1 MATEN
6 KPKIVW
12 NEGRHR
18 FETEDHEA
26 FIEYKMMSNGTVMD
40 LVRTYVP
47 SSKGGL
53 GLASRLCVSAF
64 EHASSRSFSIVPTC
78 SYVSVRCLFLFF
90 DSCTVFFL
98 SYESSS
104 SSQETFLP
112 RNPSWKHLVYSEESK
127 ILKSNI

>member
-26 FIEYKMMSNGTVMD
+26 FIEYKMKNNGTFMD

-53 GLASRLCVSAF
+53 GLASHLCVAAF

-78 SYVSVRCLFLFF
+78 SYVS
-90 DSCTVFFL
+90 
-98 SYESSS
+98 
-104 SSQETFLP
+104 ETFLP
-112 RNPSWKHLVYSEESK
+112 RNPSWKHLVYTEESK
-127 ILKSNI
+127 ILKSSI